1 MKKLLYVS
9 AMMIA
14 LSGCAALG
22 SINQTLTSQK
32 NPIVQAGITLAV
44 ATAIGNGGDQK
55 QKAAAVK
62 SVALKIYQASSAP
75 AATIAVLEAIL
86 NTEIGKVANPGER
99 ASFTILAA
107 TLESY
112 LQTYIDNNPA
122 GAITAATL
130 VDIKGVAQAVIT
142 ATSFY
147 GV

>member
-1 MKKLLYVS
+1 
-9 AMMIA
+9 MMLA

-22 SINQTLTSQK
+22 TVDKTLGSAK
-32 NPIVQAGITLAV
+32 GPIVTAGVTLAV
-44 ATAIGNGGDQK
+44 ATAIGNGSVDEQK
-55 QKAAAVK
+55 RKAESIK

-75 AATIAVLEAIL
+75 TATISVLEAML
-86 NTEIGKVANPGER
+86 NTEISKVTNPGER

-112 LQTYIDNNPA
+112 LQTYISTNPT
-122 GAITAATL
+122 GAITAKTL